1 MPTTI
6 ADTRLALVPVRM
18 VQLQFGRPAERFYF
32 HCADFNAFSDGFRR
46 DFLWHG
52 PCHPAVH
59 DVRYHIGRDLED
71 FMKRPLIVCL
81 GLLLAVVAV
90 AAQKPKYGVT
100 VTADRKTDF
109 NAFKSYSWDTASW
122 PALDKNVNQQI
133 VDAVDRELKGLGL
146 EKRES
151 GPTDIQLRYG
161 AQRRNDSDPH
171 AKAPA
176 TNLPTYVVGTLVVV
190 MRESANG
197 KEVYRARVDKP
208 IDLAPDKIKATVD
221 EVVAEMFAK
230 YPTRTR
236 K

>member
-1 MPTTI
+1 MAELQLDRLNDSTFTA
-6 ADTRLALVPVRM
+6 ADRDSIRGWCASRLDVH
-18 VQLQFGRPAERFYF
+18 VQQATGMGLARSARCSSPI
-32 HCADFNAFSDGFRR
+32 RR
-46 DFLWHG
+46 VTSR
-52 PCHPAVH
+52 A
-59 DVRYHIGRDLED
+59 I
-71 FMKRPLIVCL
+71 MKKASIVCL
-81 GLLLAVVAV
+81 GVLLAVVIG

-109 NAFKSYSWDTASW
+109 NVFKSYSWDTASW
-122 PALDKNVNQQI
+122 PALDKDVNQQI

-146 EKRES
+146 ERRES
-151 GPTDIQLRYG
+151 GPADIQLRYG
-161 AQRRNDSDPH
+161 AQRRTDADLR

-176 TNLPTYVVGTLVVV
+176 TDLPTYVVGTLVVL
-190 MRESANG
+190 MRESASG

-208 IDLAPDKIKATVD
+208 VDLAPDKIKMTID